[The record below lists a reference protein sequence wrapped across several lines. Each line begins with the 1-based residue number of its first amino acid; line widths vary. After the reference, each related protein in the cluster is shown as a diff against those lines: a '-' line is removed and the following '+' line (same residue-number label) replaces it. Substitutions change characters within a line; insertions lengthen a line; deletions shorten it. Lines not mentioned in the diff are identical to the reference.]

1 MREDLV
7 VDDRGV
13 LVDVGFVEGHGGD
26 LVSREYLADDDSAEG
41 VGQGRVEPVD
51 LHLEVLVVDAA
62 DLVAELSFE
71 LLRVEAVVDRN
82 RCEAAGVLYV
92 VRLGQVPATLLIPS
106 RVNRIF
112 SSFFVPSFS
121 VCIPN

>member
-13 LVDVGFVEGHGGD
+13 LVDVGLVEGHGGD
-26 LVSREYLADDDSAEG
+26 LVSRSYLADDDSAEG
-41 VGQGRVEPVD
+41 VGQRRVEPVD

-71 LLRVEAVVDRN
+71 LLRVEAVVDRD
-82 RCEAAGVLYV
+82 RREAAGVLYV

-121 VCIPN
+121 VCILN